1 MMLKTCN
8 QLKRDIQDFAFTN
21 ELELIVKN
29 NVYDTLALN
38 LNIPNRKFQ
47 MKALKKIPSNSHK

>member
-21 ELELIVKN
+21 ELELIGKN

-38 LNIPNRKFQ
+38 LNIPNQ
-47 MKALKKIPSNSHK
+47 DLMEILKGQEFFI